1 MQGLKRRVTYI
12 VFYELLSF
20 SIIST
25 IFFLFSSK
33 DATQSGILAAMTVV
47 LAIIWNFIFNMIF
60 EWWEAKQP
68 DKGRSLKR
76 RIQHAVG
83 FEAGFVA
90 ITLPL
95 FAWWLEISLLDAF
108 FLDIGLTLFF
118 MFFTFF
124 YSWAFDKIFGLP
136 LSAQYSA

>member
-12 VFYELLSF
+12 VFYELLRF

-60 EWWEAKQP
+60 EWWEAKLSNQIK
-68 DKGRSLKR
+68 D
-76 RIQHAVG
+76 
-83 FEAGFVA
+83 EA
-90 ITLPL
+90 
-95 FAWWLEISLLDAF
+95 
-108 FLDIGLTLFF
+108 
-118 MFFTFF
+118 
-124 YSWAFDKIFGLP
+124 
-136 LSAQYSA
+136 

>member
-1 MQGLKRRVTYI
+1 M
-12 VFYELLSF
+12 
-20 SIIST
+20 
-25 IFFLFSSK
+25 
-33 DATQSGILAAMTVV
+33 
-47 LAIIWNFIFNMIF
+47 
-60 EWWEAKQP
+60 
-68 DKGRSLKR
+68 
-76 RIQHAVG
+76 G